1 MNDNWKTFGGKN
13 FFNNFTSLNA
23 DTITANSF
31 SLRDN
36 YYGLF
41 AISGELIVYD
51 DAFFDKEIEVLGN
64 IYGQSNI
71 FLQDSLLVGLNVDI
85 SNDLN
90 IFGNSFSYQN
100 TYLVGPDGSAN
111 MYFVG
116 GTNGIGLNKP
126 NPTSTLDI
134 NGTTI
139 DTLNVYSS
147 QSANR
152 NILARNNNNYGITL
166 STDNSAAYID
176 FFHANDSITS
186 NNTMERGE
194 GTIMYEPTGTMTIDV
209 SKNIAL
215 LSQVSI
221 SNRPD
226 YVNNHISNEA
236 LIIYDYCY
244 NIYLSHAYNTPV
256 NSSINTSLIS
266 NDNSS
271 NTFLRIENLS
281 NKGWQWGAGSFPN
294 DLNRNMAT
302 MGWTNTNNEY
312 IPTETIVSSTGLD
325 KIRSTIGVNTY
336 SPEMEKYIMDI
347 NGPIHLRHNEIHWTQ
362 LVHFEIS
369 AMSFSRTNPYNGI
382 AVGTSLTVKPNYE
395 YQVLYTTNGG
405 NTWNISKI
413 DSNNLAS
420 ASITFSIYYLNDSNI
435 IISGNSRF
443 TFFSNNNGQNWTQ
456 QLLTVN
462 NTNQPGIYISPTP
475 NPNPN
480 PNPNSNPRLFLSYA
494 YDSTKSG
501 GLSGIYY
508 FDNYSNTENNFIP
521 TGNFNI
527 YCSHGYNNIL
537 YVAGNGIQ
545 TYKTDTTPKPTIIT
559 YTEIK
564 DNVKYN
570 SIYTLDG
577 SYAIAVGNNI
587 ISYTKNGGTQ
597 WIDISWN
604 NIIWRDVFIWDTS
617 NAIAVGNAGNI
628 VYTRDGATTWNQLT
642 IAEINAMGNADK
654 ILNTSVNISSVKMTS
669 INHFIFSVVQETY
682 SPYIQNQ
689 QEGNIGITNL
699 YQCYLPDIFNHV
711 NSTSILDICGN
722 MTITGD
728 ININDAGKLSTNND
742 QFYLLNKTAST
753 IYFAGDASSIFIG
766 KSGSKNTTFVRHQ
779 LDVSENTYLHNNVS
793 IDGIA
798 KINNTTN
805 TTDLTSGA
813 LQIVGGASIQ
823 KDFFIG
829 GNTVIY
835 QDISLN
841 RNQVVGNNLT
851 VKNNTILGSNNS
863 QNYLIVNGISILNND
878 VSMNRNLYVLQDVS
892 INSNLFVKNNTFL
905 NTLVVAGDVSMNRT
919 LVVSGDVSLNSKLAV
934 VGDVSL
940 NSKLAV
946 SGDVSLNSKLFVVGD
961 VSLNNKLIVGGDVS
975 FNKKLV
981 VYGDVSLNS
990 NVFINKNQTV
1000 YGTVNAMSNVIV
1012 NGETSLNGDVVLG
1025 STNTNTITMNG
1036 KTELNGNLNLL
1047 NNASLITAA
1056 GGNVQFGGNLSVN
1069 GSNITLGEIPPQN
1082 IGIVSNKFLNIYS
1095 KTLLNNTLSVL
1106 SDISSSANI
1115 YSNNTIY
1122 SNRIE
1127 SIPSSNDTVINIA
1140 TNTYQ
1145 TSIANNSIIINFGNG
1160 TNRNSINIGNSSSTI
1175 TLQGDVVIPKTLTT
1189 NANSTGKTLILNTSS
1204 NGRNAEDAGIIIQE
1218 RIIISQDNSFN
1229 IDAAFIKTS
1238 TDRKQFKL
1246 KVPDCSNV
1254 CALNLS
1260 QWVLPPTIQNG
1271 ILVITNGKG
1280 NQWNGRDEDICYNVN
1295 VSSYDISNILYRDK
1309 VRSND
1314 IIQVIPSNLEVVGNI
1329 FINPPINPMTSA
1341 MTIKGNISHT
1351 DGWITQ
1357 F

>member
-1 MNDNWKTFGGKN
+1 MNDNWKKFGGNYFFDN
-13 FFNNFTSLNA
+13 FNSLNA
-23 DTITANSF
+23 TTINANSL
-31 SLRDN
+31 SLKEPYN
-36 YYGLF
+36 GLF

-51 DAFFDKEIEVLGN
+51 NAYFDQEIEVLGD
-64 IYGQSNI
+64 IYAQKNI

-90 IFGNSFSYQN
+90 IFGNSYNYHN
-100 TYLVGPDGSAN
+100 TYLVDPDGKPN

-116 GTNGIGLNKP
+116 GTNGIGLNTP

-134 NGTTI
+134 TGTTI

-166 STDNSAAYID
+166 STDNNAAYID
-176 FFHANDSITS
+176 FFHANDPIAS

-194 GTIMYEPTGTMTIDV
+194 GTIMYDPTGTMTIDV

-226 YVNNHISNEA
+226 YINNHISNEA
-236 LIIYDYCY
+236 LIVYDYCY

-302 MGWTNTNNEY
+302 MGWTNTKNEY

-362 LVHFEIS
+362 LVQFEIT

-382 AVGTSLTVKPNYE
+382 AVGTSLNIKPNYY

-405 NTWNISKI
+405 NTWNISNI
-413 DSNNLAS
+413 DDSTLKS
-420 ASITFSIYYLNDSNI
+420 ASVDFSIYYLNDANI
-435 IISGNSRF
+435 VISGNNGF
-443 TFFSNNNGQNWTQ
+443 TFLSTDNGQSWN
-456 QLLTVN
+456 LIEIN
-462 NTNQPGIYISPTP
+462 IFNTNKPGIYIDPTR
-475 NPNPN
+475 
-480 PNPNSNPRLFLSYA
+480 RLFLSYA
-494 YDSTKSG
+494 SDSTDG
-501 GLSGIYY
+501 VGEIYYVDNY
-508 FDNYSNTENNFIP
+508 FDNNTTVLK

-545 TYKTDTTPKPTIIT
+545 TYKTDTNILERIT
-559 YTEIK
+559 STVK
-564 DNVKYN
+564 NNVKYN

-587 ISYTKNGGTQ
+587 ISYTKNAGSP
-597 WIDISWN
+597 WIDINWN
-604 NIIWRDVFIWDTS
+604 NIIWRDVFILDTS
-617 NAIAVGNAGNI
+617 NAIVVGNAGNI
-628 VYTRDGATTWNQLT
+628 IYTRDGATTWNTLT
-642 IAEINAMGNADK
+642 IADINGMGNANK

-669 INHFIFSVVQETY
+669 INNFIFSVVQETY
-682 SPYIQNQ
+682 ISEITDNI
-689 QEGNIGITNL
+689 GNIGITNL

-711 NSTSILDICGN
+711 NSISVLDICGN

-728 ININDAGKLSTNND
+728 ININDSGKLSTNND
-742 QFYLLNKTAST
+742 TFYLLNKTANS

-766 KSGSKNTTFVRHQ
+766 KSGSKNTTFIRHQ

-793 IDGIA
+793 IDGIT

-805 TTDLTSGA
+805 TTDLSSGA
-813 LQIVGGASIQ
+813 LQLLGGASIQ

-829 GNTVIY
+829 GSAVIY

-841 RNQVVGNNLT
+841 GNQRTNGNQVIGNNLT
-851 VKNNTILGSNNS
+851 VNNNTILGSNNS
-863 QNYLIVNGISILNND
+863 QNYLIVNGTSILNND

-892 INSNLFVKNNTFL
+892 INNNLFVKNNTFL
-905 NTLVVAGDVSMNRT
+905 NRVFI
-919 LVVSGDVSLNSKLAV
+919 SGDVSLNSKLFV
-934 VGDVSL
+934 GGDVSL
-940 NSKLAV
+940 NSKLSVLGDVSLNSKLFV
-946 SGDVSLNSKLFVVGD
+946 SGDVSLNSKLFVSGD
-961 VSLNNKLIVGGDVS
+961 VSLNNKLSVLGDVS
-975 FNKKLV
+975 FNS
-981 VYGDVSLNS
+981 D
-990 NVFINKNQTV
+990 VFIKKNQYIEGNVVIDNHQTV
-1000 YGTVNAMSNVIV
+1000 YGNIYAYENIFIENSQTVNGDTELKGNVIV
-1012 NGETSLNGDVVLG
+1012 GTGITKTLTVNGTTNFNQNTTLNTTSFTTSLPSFTANSANIVLG
-1025 STNTNTITMNG
+1025 NVAANGSIVLGNPTTSTSTNN
-1036 KTELNGNLNLL
+1036 
-1047 NNASLITAA
+1047 
-1056 GGNVQFGGNLSVN
+1056 SV
-1069 GSNITLGEIPPQN
+1069 
-1082 IGIVSNKFLNIYS
+1082 NIYS

-1115 YSNNTIY
+1115 YSNGTIY
-1122 SNRIE
+1122 SNSIE
-1127 SIPSSNDTVINIA
+1127 SIPSSNDTFINIA
-1140 TNTYQ
+1140 TSTKQ
-1145 TSIANNSIIINFGNG
+1145 TNIANNSITINFGNG
-1160 TNRNSINIGNSSSTI
+1160 NNRNSINIGNSSSTI
-1175 TLQGDVVIPKTLTT
+1175 TLRGDVFVPNTLTT
-1189 NANSTGKTLILNTSS
+1189 NANSTGKFLTLNTSS
-1204 NGRNAEDAGIIIQE
+1204 NGRNADNAGIIIQE
-1218 RIIISQDNSFN
+1218 RIIFSQDNSYN
-1229 IDAAFIKTS
+1229 IDAAFILTS
-1238 TDRKQFKL
+1238 SNRKLFKL
-1246 KVPDCSNV
+1246 KVPDSDNV
-1254 CALNLS
+1254 CALNLN
-1260 QWVLPPTIQNG
+1260 QWVLPPSMQNG
-1271 ILVITNGKG
+1271 ILVITSGKG
-1280 NQWNGRDEDICYNVN
+1280 QSDIDICHNVN
-1295 VSSYDISNILYRDK
+1295 VSSYDISNILFRDK
-1309 VRSND
+1309 SKSTD
-1314 IIQVIPSNLEVVGNI
+1314 SQQVVPSNLALLGNMS
-1329 FINPPINPMTSA
+1329 INLPATSTSVITSA
-1341 MTIKGNISHT
+1341 MSISGGIT
-1351 DGWITQ
+1351 QVNGWITQ